1 MALKPLSGTVFWG
14 SLRILQR
21 VKFVQFLS
29 FFKWKIK
36 FLIEFDRDKKLI
48 KKYLNFCVLLIDA
61 AWSKFSIWNLWEFL
75 YKKLLFIIER
85 LILLS
90 DLLGFLMSFNAIKHP
105 GNQKLAHDILLIR
118 LQTNLIY
125 MIELLEH
132 RQTMRHKTFSLKEL
146 ITG

>member
-1 MALKPLSGTVFWG
+1 MALNPLSGTVFWG

-36 FLIEFDRDKKLI
+36 FLIAFDKDKKLI
-48 KKYLNFCVLLIDA
+48 KKYLNFCVLLINA
-61 AWSKFSIWNLWEFL
+61 AWSKFSVWNLWKFL
-75 YKKLLFIIER
+75 YEKLLFIIEW

-90 DLLGFLMSFNAIKHP
+90 DLLGFFMSFNAIKNP
-105 GNQKLAHDILLIR
+105 GYQKFTHDILLIR
-118 LQTNLIY
+118 LQTNLID
-125 MIELLEH
+125 MIELFEH
-132 RQTMRHKTFSLKEL
+132 RQTMRHETFSLKEL